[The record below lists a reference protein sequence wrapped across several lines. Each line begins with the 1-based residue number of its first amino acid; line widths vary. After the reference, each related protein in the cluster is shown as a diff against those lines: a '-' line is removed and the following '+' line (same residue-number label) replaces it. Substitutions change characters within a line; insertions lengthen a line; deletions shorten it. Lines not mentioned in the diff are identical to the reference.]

1 MAEKSLADE
10 IVTIVQSHANN
21 NPAPERC
28 NVVKVYDDDIHVDVQ
43 TSIGLLTYVDSIGSN
58 PKLGDNAIV
67 IFLDETYTDYV
78 VLCDTESFG
87 DTSKIIEDS
96 ALSNIGTNAGAT
108 QHDINLKIDEK
119 INTGGG
125 GSIITVG
132 TFTINENG
140 HLIVE
145 FPGATDNPFF
155 INSNGHIIYDT
166 SNVYNGGLIA

>member
-1 MAEKSLADE
+1 MKTLAEE
-10 IVTIVQSHANN
+10 IITIVQSNANN

-67 IFLDETYTDYV
+67 VFLDESYNDYV

-96 ALSNIGTNAGAT
+96 ALSNLGTSAGAT

-119 INTGGG
+119 INHGNSTVNGVGEFR
-125 GSIITVG
+125 ITNGHLIV
-132 TFTINENG
+132 TLPKNWSNPYHIDENG
-140 HLIVE
+140 HLIYKV
-145 FPGATDNPFF
+145 GNNND
-155 INSNGHIIYDT
+155 
-166 SNVYNGGLIA
+166 